1 MSQIRGTNTKIDL
14 QMNEIL
20 QGLGFSYQMYPKMYG
35 NPDFILEEEKI
46 AIFCDGDFWHGYNY
60 HKKKKPSKK
69 YWTEKIEGNMKR
81 DVRITRK
88 LRRDGWSVLR
98 LWEHDIE
105 KRTGV
110 CIDRI
115 VMKVLSK

>member
-20 QGLGFSYQMYPKMYG
+20 KGLGFQYTMYQKMFG
-35 NPDFILEEEKI
+35 NPDFVLEEERI
-46 AIFCDGDFWHGYNY
+46 VIFCDGDFWHGYNY
-60 HKKKKPSKK
+60 NTKKKLRQKF
-69 YWTEKIEGNMKR
+69 WIDKIERNMRR
-81 DVRITRK
+81 DTKVTRK
-88 LRRDGWSVLR
+88 LRREGWSVLR
-98 LWEHDIE
+98 FWEHDIE

-115 VMKVLSK
+115 IGKILEK